1 MVFVFAGEDGDGDTG
16 VFGERWGGAAEDG
29 GAEGG
34 AGEVAFDVCD
44 HEAGAVDV
52 GDEGRVCGVVE
63 GVGQVAEE
71 DGIDAVADEL
81 ADAEGAAADAF
92 VGVDAGDEDV
102 TDAAGAEDVPDF
114 GAAVRD
120 EVGVGVD
127 GDERVLLFPWVA
139 GGETAFAFEDGL
151 PCAGFFAGIV
161 AAAGGAVDGVAGG
174 GFGWVE
180 AVEPA

>member
-1 MVFVFAGEDGDGDTG
+1 M
-16 VFGERWGGAAEDG
+16 
-29 GAEGG
+29 
-34 AGEVAFDVCD
+34 AFDVCD
-44 HEAGAVDV
+44 HETGAVDV
-52 GDEGRVCGVVE
+52 GDEGMFGGVVE
-63 GVGQVAEE
+63 GVGEVAEE

-92 VGVDAGDEDV
+92 VGVDPGDEDV
-102 TDAAGAEDVPDF
+102 ADVAGAEDVPDL

-120 EVGVGVD
+120 EVLVRVNGG
-127 GDERVLLFPWVA
+127 ERVLLLPWVA
-139 GGETAFAFEDGL
+139 GGETAFALEDGL
-151 PCAGFFAGIV
+151 PCEGFVGGVV